1 MTMTEDNENLD
12 IKDYRFYF
20 PVAVWFDNGE
30 PRFQVDAD
38 VQFVDGF
45 VFNEKEDKW
54 EKPVSGSLAD
64 LDEKAFLCL
73 MEKLTNVSLF
83 LEES

>member
-1 MTMTEDNENLD
+1 MDNGSQKLD
-12 IKDYRFYF
+12 AKDYRFYF
-20 PVAVWFDNGE
+20 PVCVWFDNGE
-30 PRFQVDAD
+30 PRFQIDGE

-54 EKPVSGSLAD
+54 EKPVSGPLSE

-73 MEKLTNVSLF
+73 MEKLTNVSPF